1 MEVLTSLDRERI
13 SELRARGAFFWL
25 DLVEPSQET
34 IASFEEVFD
43 FHPIAVED
51 TLHFRQRPKLDE
63 YGEYA
68 LLVYYGVSSTDQGL
82 RPVEVHLFLHGDFI
96 ITVHHDPCAELDDLR
111 VRLRERDDV
120 AEQFIVYK
128 VIDAL
133 TDTFF
138 PVMDDVD
145 EEIDALEDAI
155 VQRPTNEQLGRLQ
168 DRGDRG
174 ARAGCLRGHRARHG
188 RGRELQQRVGGA
200 GQAGVGLPLW
210 RPSA

>member
-13 SELRARGAFFWL
+13 SELRARDTFFWL
-25 DLVEPSQET
+25 DLVEPTDET

-68 LLVYYGVSSTDQGL
+68 LLVYYGVGRREGRVQ
-82 RPVEVHLFLHGDFI
+82 PVEVHLFLHGGFI
-96 ITVHHDPCAELDDLR
+96 ITVHHEPCSELDDLR
-111 VRLRERDDV
+111 AQLRERDDV

-133 TDTFF
+133 TD
-138 PVMDDVD
+138 
-145 EEIDALEDAI
+145 
-155 VQRPTNEQLGRLQ
+155 
-168 DRGDRG
+168 
-174 ARAGCLRGHRARHG
+174 
-188 RGRELQQRVGGA
+188 
-200 GQAGVGLPLW
+200 
-210 RPSA
+210 

>member
-120 AEQFIVYK
+120 
-128 VIDAL
+128 
-133 TDTFF
+133 
-138 PVMDDVD
+138 D
-145 EEIDALEDAI
+145 EEFDALEDAI

-168 DRGDRG
+168 DLKHQLVMLRKIVTPQRDIF
-174 ARAGCLRGHRARHG
+174 ARSI
-188 RGRELQQRVGGA
+188 ED
-200 GQAGVGLPLW
+200 
-210 RPSA
+210 